1 MLCRFNVTILVLC
14 LCNCSQYYFGYYMF
28 TVALHP
34 PSSLSSQ
41 ISLETLYEMEGWGV
55 NKKTFKGKCM
65 FPHAVSVQAFP
76 FLISHH
82 CQWSPYALG
91 TGKLFDLEGGLWSC
105 ICKKLILQSYS
116 CFIEV
121 CSGGEV
127 VIKTQISIEFLHK
140 LGNKKRNAIQLSRH
154 KVWYAH

>member
-1 MLCRFNVTILVLC
+1 MYMLCRFNVTILVLC

-65 FPHAVSVQAFP
+65 FPHAVSVCSSFP
-76 FLISHH
+76 I
-82 CQWSPYALG
+82 PYLPPLPVVPLRSGDWKAVWFRRWLV
-91 TGKLFDLEGGLWSC
+91 KLHLQKAHIAILLMLYWGLFRGGSC
-105 ICKKLILQSYS
+105 Y
-116 CFIEV
+116 
-121 CSGGEV
+121 
-127 VIKTQISIEFLHK
+127 
-140 LGNKKRNAIQLSRH
+140 
-154 KVWYAH
+154 

>member
-1 MLCRFNVTILVLC
+1 MLVQLFTILFWLLYVHSC
-14 LCNCSQYYFGYYMF
+14 
-28 TVALHP
+28 T
-34 PSSLSSQ
+34 PSSIVPFLPNLLGN
-41 ISLETLYEMEGWGV
+41 IWKGGGWIKRPSRGSV
-55 NKKTFKGKCM
+55 CFHM
-65 FPHAVSVQAFP
+65 LFLFVQAFP

-121 CSGGEV
+121 CSGGKV

>member
-28 TVALHP
+28 TVALHRPFP
-34 PSSLSSQ
+34 PKSPWKH
-41 ISLETLYEMEGWGV
+41 YMKWKGGGWIKRPSRG
-55 NKKTFKGKCM
+55 
-65 FPHAVSVQAFP
+65 SVCFHMLFLFVEAFP

-121 CSGGEV
+121 CSGG
-127 VIKTQISIEFLHK
+127 KLLLKLKFL
-140 LGNKKRNAIQLSRH
+140 LSFCTNLETKKRNAIQLSRH